1 MTRTKAIFGG
11 LLAGFVAAVVMTT
24 AMLLLATLGVA
35 TPIVIIGDRLSVF
48 IPPGPF
54 LSLMGK
60 VGGYNHLKQLGVGST
75 IAGQLFVGAIG
86 GALYALLCRHKEP
99 PRATGNTIRE
109 SRIAAGVP
117 TIWTMA
123 MFVLLPIVVFAVAL
137 WPVLGTSYIGLP
149 IQIARL
155 VTLIGFAL
163 CVILFERT
171 LVTGFQFLMV
181 GTARRAV
188 RTPQRDVPAEE
199 FTPSIGRRAFVLG
212 TLVLAAA
219 GGGVALARKL
229 YRVATF
235 SYDGTQYKGSTVQP
249 ITPNDLF
256 YCVTKNVIDPRVNI
270 DLWHLEIDGLVQNA
284 ATWRF
289 QDLEGFKPT
298 TQETTLMCI
307 SNGLDA
313 GLISNAV
320 WKGLPLRDLLDQA
333 GVLSSAARVRLHGVD
348 NYTDTI
354 PLQKAMEPTTLLA
367 YEMNG
372 EPLPDRHGY
381 PLRVIVPGYFGE
393 KNVKWLTK
401 VEVTDANV
409 KGFYETQGWGP
420 DFVVPTRSRIDVPDD
435 WMFVSLSKL
444 TAPTEVKGIAFGGDR
459 GISRVEVSFDDG
471 QTWSDADIYYS
482 GGNLAWSLWKA
493 QWTPAATGD
502 YALVVRATDGEGDV
516 QEWEEDRGPFSGVSG
531 LHRINVRVTA

>member
-1 MTRTKAIFGG
+1 VTPTKAILAG
-11 LLAGFVAAVVMTT
+11 LLAGFVAGIVMTT

-35 TPIVIIGDRLSVF
+35 TPLVIIGDRLSVF

-75 IAGQLFVGAIG
+75 IAGQLVVGAIG
-86 GALYALLCRHKEP
+86 GAIFGWFARRKP
-99 PRATGNTIRE
+99 A
-109 SRIAAGVP
+109 RIPAIG
-117 TIWTMA
+117 TMSI
-123 MFVLLPIVVFAVAL
+123 FVVLPIVIFAIAL
-137 WPVLGTSYIGLP
+137 WPVLGTSYVGLP
-149 IQIARL
+149 IQVARL

-163 CVILFERT
+163 CVLLFERT
-171 LVTGFQFLMV
+171 LVIGFGFLTTERTGKQ
-181 GTARRAV
+181 
-188 RTPQRDVPAEE
+188 DYE
-199 FTPSIGRRAFVLG
+199 FTPAIGRRAFVLG
-212 TLVLAAA
+212 TIGLAAV
-219 GGGVALARKL
+219 GGGAALARKL
-229 YRVATF
+229 YRAAAF
-235 SYDGTQYKGSTVQP
+235 SYDGTQYKGSIVQP

-256 YCVTKNVIDPRVNI
+256 YCVTKNVIDPKVNI
-270 DLWHLEIDGLVQNA
+270 DLWHLEIGGLVQNA

-289 QDLEGFKPT
+289 QDLVGFKPT

-333 GVLSSAARVRLHGVD
+333 GVLSGAARVRLHGVD

-354 PLQKAMEPTTLLA
+354 PLEKAMKPTTLLA

-372 EPLPDRHGY
+372 APLPDRHGY

-393 KNVKWLTK
+393 KNVKWLTRI
-401 VEVTDANV
+401 EVTDANA
-409 KGFYETQGWGP
+409 KGFYEAQGWGP
-420 DFVVPTRSRIDVPDD
+420 DFIVPTRSRIDVPDD
-435 WMFVSLSKL
+435 WVFVSSSKL
-444 TAPTEVKGIAFGGDR
+444 TAPIEVKGIAFGGDR
-459 GISRVEVSFDDG
+459 GISRVELSFDDG
-471 QTWSDADIYYS
+471 QTWSDAEIYYS

-493 QWTPAATGD
+493 KWTPAAAGD
-502 YALVVRATDGEGDV
+502 YSLVVRATDGEGDV
-516 QEWEEDRGPFSGVSG
+516 QELEEDRGPFSGVSG